1 MDTDQYLLNSEQAS
15 KYLGVQTN
23 TLKQSRHTGILLG
36 EVAPR
41 YLKMGRSTR
50 YTLSS
55 LLEFR
60 SQFSEY
66 TNTSQYKNKEKP
78 PRPSEDPQKQIRGSV

>member
-1 MDTDQYLLNSEQAS
+1 MTNTDHLLNSEQAS

-60 SQFSEY
+60 SQFPEY
-66 TNTSQYKNKEKP
+66 TNTSQYKHKETSP
-78 PRPSEDPQKQIRGSV
+78 EPSEGPLLKGRV

>member
-1 MDTDQYLLNSEQAS
+1 MNNDQYLLNSEQAS
-15 KYLGVQTN
+15 KYLGVQTS
-23 TLKQSRHTGILLG
+23 TLKQSRHTGILFG

-41 YLKMGRSTR
+41 YLKMGRSTK

-60 SQFSEY
+60 SQFPEY
-66 TNTSQYKNKEKP
+66 TNTSQYNETS
-78 PRPSEDPQKQIRGSV
+78 PRSSDDPQKEIRGSV